1 MRNLQIL
8 AAVLQP
14 LMMAFPLL
22 MRILQ
27 LLARYGGVSYWRLS
41 ALSCIVPR
49 ICEVG
54 SLADV
59 AGTTPDEPAVD
70 STAGGDA
77 HFSCDASWCVVAV
90 TSLDAKIY
98 LV

>member
-1 MRNLQIL
+1 MRDIVP
-8 AAVLQP
+8 ASD
-14 LMMAFPLL
+14 
-22 MRILQ
+22 
-27 LLARYGGVSYWRLS
+27 GGVSYWRLS

-77 HFSCDASWCVVAV
+77 HFSCDASSGV
-90 TSLDAKIY
+90 SL
-98 LV
+98 L